1 MSSERQVVPV
11 RTPEGR
17 FGPDVRRVLDASGA
31 RTGDVEV
38 DTARL
43 VAIYGAMVR
52 TRLIDEAAERLQR
65 QGRIGF
71 HVFSMGEEAA
81 VIASAAALDANDW
94 IMPCYREWGALL
106 YRGYPLER
114 YVDALFANV
123 DDVAHGRQMPDH
135 VTGRAL
141 RYGPVS
147 APIGTQITQAV
158 GMASTLARR
167 GAQEVVAVYFGDGAT
182 SSNDFHAGMTFAG
195 AWKAPVI
202 FLCRNNGWAIS
213 VPSEHQC
220 GAKVLAD
227 KAVGYGMRALRCD
240 GNDALAVH
248 ETVREARAH
257 ALKGSG
263 PVFVEMLTYRVS
275 GHSTSDDP
283 TVYRDE
289 VEVDGFRRADPI
301 VRLRAY
307 LEATDAWTSD
317 ADTKLRA
324 DFDAELRALTTRAEQ
339 KPAAA
344 LETLFRDVYATQT
357 PRQAAQEA
365 SVLHGPRA
373 RTGHKS

>member
-1 MSSERQVVPV
+1 MSSTRQVVPV

-17 FGPDVRRVLDASGA
+17 FGPDVRRVLDASGV
-31 RTGDVEV
+31 RTGDATVTSE
-38 DTARL
+38 AL
-43 VAIYGAMVR
+43 IAIYGAMVR

-71 HVFSMGEEAA
+71 HVFSHGEEAA
-81 VIASAAALDANDW
+81 VIASAAALDPSDW

-135 VTGRAL
+135 VTGRAF

-158 GMASTLARR
+158 GMASALTRR
-167 GAQEVVAVYFGDGAT
+167 KAHEVVAVYFGDGAT

-227 KAVGYGMRALRCD
+227 KAVGYGMKALRCD
-240 GNDALAVH
+240 GNDALAVF

-257 ALKGSG
+257 ALAGDG

-289 VEVDGFRRADPI
+289 TEVEGFRRADPI

-307 LEATDAWTSD
+307 LDVAGAWTND
-317 ADTKLRA
+317 AETNLRTT
-324 DFDAELRALTTRAEQ
+324 FEAELRALTTRAEQ

-344 LETLFRDVYATQT
+344 VETIFRDVYATQT

-365 SVLHGPRA
+365 SVVNGPRPRA
-373 RTGHKS
+373 GHKS